1 MAGGDLRPLP
11 PPDHPQL
18 QRQLVSI
25 GIQNTRDFTDDP
37 FHVNF
42 INRYIYIIKEGR
54 RNSEVETIYLTQIP
68 HSNVVE
74 VCLHSLFL
82 EHVHNKLLQLTPPD
96 TAV

>member
-1 MAGGDLRPLP
+1 MARGDLRPLP

-25 GIQNTRDFTDDP
+25 GIYKITDP
-37 FHVNF
+37 IHINV

-68 HSNVVE
+68 HSNIVE
-74 VCLHSLFL
+74 V
-82 EHVHNKLLQLTPPD
+82 
-96 TAV
+96 